1 MARHTEKAI
10 FIDYISE
17 LHRAVHAL
25 GLFIDERFGPD
36 ISQPEALVLV
46 QLRHAGPSTIN
57 DVHRRFLHRRSTL
70 TSVLDRLESKG
81 YIARE
86 TAPGDRRST
95 RISLTREGRKHANAI
110 AAALER
116 LGAEVAVN
124 EQTVR
129 LLSATAAATSQ
140 ASS

>member
-1 MARHTEKAI
+1 MARPIEKTI

-46 QLRHAGPSTIN
+46 QLRQAGPSTIN

-70 TSVLDRLESKG
+70 TSVLDRLESKNF
-81 YIARE
+81 IARE
-86 TAPGDRRST
+86 TSPGDRRST
-95 RISLTREGRKHANAI
+95 RISLTKEGRKHANAI

-116 LGAEVAVN
+116 LGTRLAVD
-124 EQTVR
+124 EQAVR
-129 LLSATAAATSQ
+129 LLSATAAGAQTS
-140 ASS
+140 S

>member
-1 MARHTEKAI
+1 MARPSDKPI

-25 GLFIDERFGPD
+25 GLFIDARFGPE

-46 QLRHAGPSTIN
+46 QLREAGPSTIN

-70 TSVLDRLESKG
+70 TSVLDRLESKD

-86 TAPGDRRST
+86 VAPGDRRST
-95 RISLTREGRKHANAI
+95 RILLTREGRKHANAI
-110 AAALER
+110 AAALQK
-116 LGAEVAVN
+116 LGAGVEFDQAALRALAS
-124 EQTVR
+124 TV
-129 LLSATAAATSQ
+129 AATEM
-140 ASS
+140 SS

>member
-1 MARHTEKAI
+1 MARPIERTI

-46 QLRHAGPSTIN
+46 QLRQAGPSTIN

-70 TSVLDRLESKG
+70 TSVLDRLESKD

-86 TAPGDRRST
+86 TEPGDRRST
-95 RISLTREGRKHANAI
+95 RISLTKEGRKHANAI
-110 AAALER
+110 AKAFER
-116 LGAEVAVN
+116 LAAGVAVD
-124 EQTVR
+124 EKTVR
-129 LLSATAAATSQ
+129 LLGATVAATQ
-140 ASS
+140 VSS